1 MPCLSGI
8 THQYVSLVRVCFFS
22 FLGNEQELV
31 EEEEGSLILGSLQ
44 TKRSFKNQ
52 LSVANKIGAL
62 PVSQKALDFLKK
74 ASHCRGLLISKQ
86 NNGLLL
92 SLAKYRVVYCYT
104 QVPANNANNNRRH
117 VHLAFLTWKWNAVTL
132 NVTCRSHF
140 S

>member
-8 THQYVSLVRVCFFS
+8 THQYVSLVRVRFFS

-74 ASHCRGLLISKQ
+74 ASHCRDLLKAEQWTFAFPRKVSRGVLLYAG
-86 NNGLLL
+86 NG
-92 SLAKYRVVYCYT
+92 
-104 QVPANNANNNRRH
+104 
-117 VHLAFLTWKWNAVTL
+117 
-132 NVTCRSHF
+132 
-140 S
+140 

>member
-1 MPCLSGI
+1 MPCLSGT
-8 THQYVSLVRVCFFS
+8 THQYVSLVRVRFFS
-22 FLGNEQELV
+22 FLGDEQELV

-86 NNGLLL
+86 NFCFPSQSIAWYTVIRWYRLTMLTTTGDMSILL
-92 SLAKYRVVYCYT
+92 
-104 QVPANNANNNRRH
+104 
-117 VHLAFLTWKWNAVTL
+117 F
-132 NVTCRSHF
+132 
-140 S
+140 